1 MASKQKFKAPS
12 GMHDILPYIQPYW
25 RKVLNVCAETSEFY
39 GFRRID
45 LPLLENSEIFIKG
58 TGSDSDIVQ
67 KQMYTLRTK
76 GGDHLT
82 LRPEGTPG
90 VVRAYIEHGMA
101 NQLSPVKLYYEGP
114 MFRYERP
121 QAGRFRQFH
130 QFGVE
135 VIGGG
140 SPILDAE
147 IIQLFTVILDGL
159 QINDYT
165 IHINSIGTPQ
175 SRIKYKK
182 ILKEYYR
189 SHQRQICAACRE
201 RLKTNPL
208 RVLDCKDEK
217 CQRVKMHA
225 PPILDYLDDESS
237 RDFRAVLE
245 FLDAQN
251 LPYFVNPYL
260 VRGLDYYTKTVFEV
274 FTGGAEE
281 GEKDV
286 ALGGGGRYDELVRLL
301 GGGGEEEVPAVGF
314 ALGIERVVQRMKDG
328 GKGPSPKAP
337 PRVFLVQIGMLARK
351 KSLALIEEFRKAGV
365 PLHTSLGRD
374 SIKSQLGVADRLN
387 SEYTLI
393 LGHQEALNND
403 IIIREMENGG
413 QETVPLEKIV
423 ALMKKR
429 LARKPKKK

>member
-1 MASKQKFKAPS
+1 MTSKQKFKAPS
-12 GMHDILPYIQPYW
+12 GMHDILPHNQPYW
-25 RKVLNVCAETSEFY
+25 RRVLSVCAEVAEFY
-39 GFRRID
+39 GFERID
-45 LPLLENSEIFIKG
+45 LPILEDSELFMKS

-76 GGDHLT
+76 GGDYLT
-82 LRPEGTPG
+82 LRPEGTPS
-90 VVRAYIEHGMA
+90 VVRAYIQNGMA
-101 NQLSPVKLYYEGP
+101 NQPSPVKLYYEGP

-147 IIQLFTVILDGL
+147 IIQIFTVILESL
-159 QINDYT
+159 RIKDYT
-165 IHINSIGTPQ
+165 IHINSIGTAQ

-182 ILKEYYR
+182 ILKDYYR
-189 SHQRQICAACRE
+189 SHQRQVCATCRE

-237 RDFRAVLE
+237 RDFKAVLE
-245 FLDAQN
+245 YLDSQN

-260 VRGLDYYTKTVFEV
+260 VRGLDYYTKTVFEIFV
-274 FTGGAEE
+274 GGGKE
-281 GEKDV
+281 GETGM
-286 ALGGGGRYDELVRLL
+286 AIGAGGRYDGLVRLL
-301 GGGGEEEVPAVGF
+301 GGGGEEDTPAVGF
-314 ALGIERVVQRMKDG
+314 AIGLERLVQYMKDE
-328 GKGPSPKAP
+328 GKNPPQKAEL
-337 PRVFLVQIGMLARK
+337 RIFLVQIGMLARK
-351 KSLALIEEFRKAGV
+351 KSLALIEEFRKAGIG
-365 PLHTSLGRD
+365 LHTSLGRD
-374 SIKSQLGVADRLN
+374 SIKSQLGVADRLGVD
-387 SEYTLI
+387 YALI
-393 LGHQEALNND
+393 LGHQEALNDD
-403 IIIREMENGG
+403 IIIREMKNGS
-413 QETVPLEKIV
+413 QETVPLSKII

-429 LARKPKKK
+429 LARKSKKK

>member
-1 MASKQKFKAPS
+1 
-12 GMHDILPYIQPYW
+12 MHDTLPYVQPYW
-25 RKVLNVCAETSEFY
+25 RRVLSVCAEVAEFY
-39 GFRRID
+39 GFGRID
-45 LPLLENSEIFIKG
+45 LPLLENSEIFVKG
-58 TGSDSDIVQ
+58 TGTDSDIVQ

-76 GGDHLT
+76 GGDYLT

-101 NQLSPVKLYYEGP
+101 NQLSPTKLYYEGP

-135 VIGGG
+135 VIGGA

-147 IIQLFTVILDGL
+147 IIQIFTVILDGL
-159 QINDYT
+159 RIRDYT
-165 IHINSIGTPQ
+165 IHINSIGTTN

-182 ILKEYYR
+182 VLKEYYR
-189 SHQRQICAACRE
+189 SHQRQVCATCRE

-237 RDFRAVLE
+237 RDFKAVLE

-274 FTGGAEE
+274 FAGGVEE
-281 GEKDV
+281 GEQGV
-286 ALGGGGRYDELVRLL
+286 ALGGGGRYDGLVKTL
-301 GGGGEEEVPAVGF
+301 GGGGEEDTPAVGF
-314 ALGIERVVQRMKDG
+314 ALGIERIVQHMKDAG
-328 GKGPSPKAP
+328 LNPPKKAAP
-337 PRVFLVQIGMLARK
+337 RIFLVQIGMLARK
-351 KSLALIEEFRKAGV
+351 KSLALIEEFRKANL

-374 SIKSQLGVADRLN
+374 SIKSQLGVADRLGV
-387 SEYTLI
+387 EYTLI
-393 LGHQEALNND
+393 LGHQEALSDD

-413 QETVPLEKIV
+413 QETVRLEKII

-429 LARKPKKK
+429 LARKSKKK